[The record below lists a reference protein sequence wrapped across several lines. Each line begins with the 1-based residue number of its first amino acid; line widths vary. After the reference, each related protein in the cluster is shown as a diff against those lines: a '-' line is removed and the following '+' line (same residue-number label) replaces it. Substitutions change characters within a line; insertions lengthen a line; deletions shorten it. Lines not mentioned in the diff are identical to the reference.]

1 MDGYAGRF
9 FFALFSL
16 TRFSINISLIE
27 RPIVIGFF
35 ISILTG
41 EVFPV
46 MYIAVFFELLWIDFI
61 PAGTFI
67 PPNAI
72 FCVLATAVIV
82 EIFSLEFAS
91 QIFPVMMATIPIAF
105 LCSWLEGMQRT
116 AQNKNYNVILQQSR
130 KNPAQYKAGDI
141 IMTSV
146 IQLLLIYLVVGVAGI
161 YGLALLLE
169 KTYAYLPVRDYLPW
183 PHLLMIASVSALAA
197 LRIKKAYASLVL
209 GIATIS
215 AYLVWEMTGI

>member
-1 MDGYAGRF
+1 MDDCTGRF

-16 TRFSINISLIE
+16 TRFSVNISVIE

-46 MYIAVFFELLWIDFI
+46 MYIAVFFELLWIDII

-72 FCVLATAVIV
+72 FCVWATMVIV

-91 QIFPVMMATIPIAF
+91 QIFPVMIATIPIAF
-105 LCSWLEGMQRT
+105 LSSWLEEVQRT
-116 AQNKNYNVILQQSR
+116 AQNKNYNIILQQSR
-130 KNPAQYKAGDI
+130 KNPVHYKPGSI
-141 IMTSV
+141 IKTS
-146 IQLLLIYLVVGVAGI
+146 IFQLLLIYLVVGVAGI
-161 YGLALLLE
+161 YGLFLLFDN
-169 KTYAYLPVRDYLPW
+169 TYPYLPAEDFLAWPYLI
-183 PHLLMIASVSALAA
+183 MIASVSAIAA
-197 LRIKKAYASLVL
+197 LRIKKAYVSLIV
-209 GIATIS
+209 GIAIIS
-215 AYLVWEMTGI
+215 VYFLLEMTRI